1 MIYIGTLAPLASP
14 GHWWYDLVD
23 AGTQGSTYVQKLV
36 GDAETWDRWP
46 TIRKANP
53 LKAKY
58 AESRAV
64 LLEERD
70 AARRDSRLKADF
82 LSYRL
87 NVPTQDESS
96 QLLLLDDWLL
106 ATARPEGL
114 PAGRPIVG
122 IDLGGGRAWSA
133 AVAVW
138 QSGRM
143 EAIACAPGIPD
154 LDAQERRDNVPTGGN
169 LYQVGG

>member
-23 AGTQGSTYVQKLV
+23 AGTQGSTYVQKLM
-36 GDAETWDRWP
+36 GDAETWDKWP

-70 AARRDSRLKADF
+70 AARRDSRMKARF
-82 LSYRL
+82 MSYRL
-87 NVPTQDESS
+87 NVPTQDETS
-96 QLLLLDDWLL
+96 LL
-106 ATARPEGL
+106 PH
-114 PAGRPIVG
+114 GR
-122 IDLGGGRAWSA
+122 
-133 AVAVW
+133 
-138 QSGRM
+138 
-143 EAIACAPGIPD
+143 
-154 LDAQERRDNVPTGGN
+154 
-169 LYQVGG
+169 